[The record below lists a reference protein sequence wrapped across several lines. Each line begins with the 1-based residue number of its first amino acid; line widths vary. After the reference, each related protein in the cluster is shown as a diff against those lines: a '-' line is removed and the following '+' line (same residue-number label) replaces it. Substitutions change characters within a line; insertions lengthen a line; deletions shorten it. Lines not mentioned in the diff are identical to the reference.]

1 MTFDKNM
8 FLNWVQNKMDNDQ
21 EHKEARNSSY
31 LSQQKTQGDIF
42 NALNKEQAPSLFDS
56 IARVTNNESEK
67 KNLSDNVELDES
79 LDLEEKNVPN
89 DPKKWAASKA
99 AAKAKFDVYPSAYAN
114 AWASKDYKSKGGTWR
129 KAKSEDVEYDQV
141 DELKKSTLMNYKD
154 KAKAQRNDIAR
165 RNQSVK
171 GPLIGKDADQMIK
184 RGKGVDLATKKLVA
198 REYEKEDVDEG
209 YNVTAT
215 HDDHMKA
222 SAAIGSGTSRRGPLA
237 GGKSL
242 GDGKYNLRFD
252 SEKTGKKFMQK
263 HGFKEDV
270 DESLLKKAA
279 GAALAGG
286 AAYAAHKLSKPEN
299 RKKVG
304 DAVKN
309 FAAKHITP
317 ERKEKIKSGL
327 KAAGKEIATAA
338 AERLKQKVKDKVGGG
353 SSTESG
359 SSESKPESKPER
371 KPEQKLRIAR

>member
-99 AAKAKFDVYPSAYAN
+99 AARAKFDVYPSAYAN

-198 REYEKEDVDEG
+198 REYEKEDVDE
-209 YNVTAT
+209 
-215 HDDHMKA
+215 
-222 SAAIGSGTSRRGPLA
+222 
-237 GGKSL
+237 
-242 GDGKYNLRFD
+242 
-252 SEKTGKKFMQK
+252 
-263 HGFKEDV
+263 
-270 DESLLKKAA
+270 SLLKKAA

-309 FAAKHITP
+309 FADKHVTP

-359 SSESKPESKPER
+359 SSESKPE
-371 KPEQKLRIAR
+371 QKLRIAR

>member
-1 MTFDKNM
+1 
-8 FLNWVQNKMDNDQ
+8 
-21 EHKEARNSSY
+21 
-31 LSQQKTQGDIF
+31 
-42 NALNKEQAPSLFDS
+42 
-56 IARVTNNESEK
+56 
-67 KNLSDNVELDES
+67 
-79 LDLEEKNVPN
+79 
-89 DPKKWAASKA
+89 
-99 AAKAKFDVYPSAYAN
+99 
-114 AWASKDYKSKGGTWR
+114 
-129 KAKSEDVEYDQV
+129 
-141 DELKKSTLMNYKD
+141 
-154 KAKAQRNDIAR
+154 
-165 RNQSVK
+165 
-171 GPLIGKDADQMIK
+171 MIK
-184 RGKGVDLATKKLVA
+184 SGKGVDMATKKLVA

-304 DAVKN
+304 DAVKSATSRVKS
-309 FAAKHITP
+309 AAGKLVTP
-317 ERKEKIKSGL
+317 ERKEKIKAGL
-327 KAAGKEIATAA
+327 KSVAKDVAATAA
-338 AERLKQKVKDKVGGG
+338 EKLKQKAADKVAEYG
-353 SSTESG
+353 
-359 SSESKPESKPER
+359 KPVKKDGVQPG
-371 KPEQKLRIAR
+371 KLRIAQ

>member
-99 AAKAKFDVYPSAYAN
+99 AARAKFDVYPSAYAN

-198 REYEKEDVDEG
+198 REYEKEDVDE
-209 YNVTAT
+209 
-215 HDDHMKA
+215 
-222 SAAIGSGTSRRGPLA
+222 
-237 GGKSL
+237 
-242 GDGKYNLRFD
+242 
-252 SEKTGKKFMQK
+252 
-263 HGFKEDV
+263 
-270 DESLLKKAA
+270 SLLKKAA

-309 FAAKHITP
+309 FAAKHVTP

-327 KAAGKEIATAA
+327 KAAGKEI
-338 AERLKQKVKDKVGGG
+338 
-353 SSTESG
+353 
-359 SSESKPESKPER
+359 
-371 KPEQKLRIAR
+371 

>member
-353 SSTESG
+353 SSTDSG
-359 SSESKPESKPER
+359 SSES